1 MPRPLHSFDN
11 FTPDSLRRR
20 GSIKW
25 QRYGNDVLAAWVAE
39 MDFAAPP
46 AVRAAILAAVE
57 REEFGYPVRDTDCD
71 LPGAVADWEAARY
84 GWEVDPA
91 RVHILPD
98 VLKGVELAVDR
109 FSPPDSPVILTTPAY
124 MPFFDIPTVVR
135 RPAIEVPT
143 VVDGKARCL
152 DYAGIDEA
160 FARGAGTIILCH
172 PYNPIGRSFTHAE
185 MAELSR
191 IVEHHHGRVVS
202 DEVHAP
208 LTYPGGRHVPYASIS
223 GAAAGHALTLVS
235 ASKAWNLPGLKCA
248 QVITTNDADEE
259 RWQSIPALKTHGAS
273 TVGIRSNIAA
283 FREGA
288 PWLDDALAYLDGNR
302 RVLGE
307 LLREHLPDVG
317 YTAPE
322 ATYLAWLDCR
332 RLGLDVEPADFFLEH
347 ARVATSPG
355 AAFGADGAG
364 HVRFNF
370 ATSRAILEQAVEAM
384 GAAVSR
390 RRRPD

>member
-11 FTPDSLRRR
+11 FTPDSLRQR

-39 MDFAAPP
+39 MDFAAAPP
-46 AVRAAILAAVE
+46 VRAAIVGAVE
-57 REEFGYPVRDTDCD
+57 REEFGYPVRDADCD
-71 LPGAVADWEAARY
+71 LPRAVADWEAARY
-84 GWEVDPA
+84 GWAVDPA

-124 MPFFDIPTVVR
+124 MPFLDVPGVVR

-143 VVDGKARCL
+143 FVDGGAHRL
-152 DYAGIDEA
+152 DYGGIDQA
-160 FARGAGTIILCH
+160 FARGAGTIIVCN
-172 PYNPIGRSFTHAE
+172 PYNPLGRSFSAAE
-185 MAELSR
+185 MAELAVV
-191 IVEHHHGRVVS
+191 VERHQGRVVS

-208 LTYPGGRHVPYASIS
+208 LTYAGSRHVPYASVS
-223 GAAAGHALTLVS
+223 GTAARHSLTLVS
-235 ASKAWNLPGLKCA
+235 ASKAWNLAGLKCA
-248 QVITTNDADEE
+248 QIITTNDADEE
-259 RWQSIPALKTHGAS
+259 RWQSIPTLRTHGAS

-302 RVLGE
+302 RLLGD
-307 LLREHLPDVG
+307 LLGEHLPDVG

-332 RLGLDVEPADFFLEH
+332 PLGLDTEPADVFLER

-355 AAFGADGAG
+355 AAFGAGGAG

-384 GAAVSR
+384 GAALYR
-390 RRRPD
+390 RRRPG